1 MELLAAVW
9 SLVGADE
16 GWVLVAD
23 ALWSAGVVVVV
34 VVVVVVEGLAAMSL
48 LVLAGAA
55 DALALA
61 LLADAS
67 GVVEAAAP
75 DGAAPAAL
83 HWSAII
89 LTSLT

>member
-1 MELLAAVW
+1 
-9 SLVGADE
+9 
-16 GWVLVAD
+16 
-23 ALWSAGVVVVV
+23 
-34 VVVVVVEGLAAMSL
+34 VVVVVVEGLAAIL
-48 LVLAGAA
+48 
-55 DALALA
+55 LALA

-83 HWSAII
+83 QWSAII